1 MKFVS
6 PKKVLMSAV
15 VAGAGLFV
23 AGSALAENLDFTL
36 VNKTGYPINE
46 VYVSSAATK
55 SWEEDIMGRDQLG
68 EGESVDIQFDRGEK
82 GCLWD
87 LKVVYEDDESAVW
100 DRLDL
105 CELSKVTL
113 HYDRKKGSTWA
124 DTE

>member
-1 MKFVS
+1 MKCVSLNKVRVCAFV
-6 PKKVLMSAV
+6 A
-15 VAGAGLFV
+15 AGGLLA
-23 AGSALAENLDFTL
+23 AGSALAENLNFTL
-36 VNKTGYPINE
+36 VNNTGYPINE

-55 SWEEDIMGRDQLG
+55 SWEEDVMGRDQLG
-68 EGESVDIQFDRGEK
+68 DGDGVDIRFDPGEK

-113 HYDRKKGSTWA
+113 HYDRDKGSTWA